1 MKSLAEQATD
11 RVNDL
16 IKLINEFRDDVSQ
29 AKRDVT
35 VPEVQVILTNLQVR
49 MMTINTDLQGLR
61 ATVAA
66 ARMTHGLDGQRPQMM
81 PDAEP
86 SANDHQRTH
95 EEEAL
100 LPL

>member
-16 IKLINEFRDDVSQ
+16 IQVINTFRDEVSQ

-35 VPEVQVILTNLQVR
+35 DTEVQVILTSLQVR

-66 ARMTHGLDGQRPQMM
+66 ARMTHGLDGNRAPER
-81 PDAEP
+81 D
-86 SANDHQRTH
+86 TH
-95 EEEAL
+95 EVEEEEGVLAL
-100 LPL
+100 

>member
-16 IKLINEFRDDVSQ
+16 IQLINTFRDEVSQ

-35 VPEVQVILTNLQVR
+35 DPGTQVILTSLQVR

-61 ATVAA
+61 ATVAN
-66 ARMTHGLDGQRPQMM
+66 RK
-81 PDAEP
+81 
-86 SANDHQRTH
+86 SVV
-95 EEEAL
+95 
-100 LPL
+100 